1 MVVGDSVAIRAGQT
15 GCQPRQG
22 RRDDAFEP
30 GAGIAIDPGRRWSA
44 GRDGRETIADDLLA
58 RTAVAKT
65 MRMTMEKIIAAV
77 NSAFRL
83 RRPAPSL
90 PIAGVGLILCGLWA
104 GPAVALTCT
113 TTNSGTGNWNATA
126 TWSGCGGGIPGPAD
140 DAVIANFDRTYTV
153 TADATVASVTFTGGN
168 QDTTLRINGDVLLT
182 ITGNAVINTPTNNRR
197 KQFDVRQDGQ
207 LSIGGNLTLNGG
219 TGEEARLRIRD
230 GADTVVTVA
239 GDIVVN
245 NTDAIVRFDGEGTLN
260 IGGNFGNGGTLT
272 RGDGTVVY
280 NGAANQN
287 VGDYRYH
294 NLRINKT
301 GGTANLT
308 GNNTE
313 VEQVLTMSQGNI
325 VTGANTLVT
334 QSDCDMPS
342 VVRTSGH
349 VVGNLQKVIPDDAS
363 TCTFEIGDAAGYMPV
378 VMIFVNG
385 TNGGDLTAA
394 TFTPDHPNLGTSLI
408 NPALSVNR
416 YWRLTNSGVGLP
428 GAGFSAT
435 FNFVAGDVDAG
446 ADTAVFE
453 GDRYVA
459 PNWFPLD
466 PGARTA
472 TSTQLT
478 GITGFGD
485 FAVGERLPG
494 YNPNLGRFNAFETA
508 TPAGSLHG
516 IIRTKI
522 AGAAVVSVDIIHLNP
537 AKTALQ
543 AMVGPVANRTVRV
556 ELLNAS
562 NNNGPLD
569 ANNCR
574 NTWAVIQTLAPN
586 PVFPNGA
593 SRMTISFNEPN
604 AWPDVRI
611 RVSFPVGAPTQIGCS
626 ADRFAIRPASLANVS
641 ATDAGWETA
650 GIARVLNTTAA
661 GGPVFHKAG
670 RPFTLRATAQ
680 NAAAATTANYAGSPV
695 PVLSSCVG
703 AGTACI
709 ATFGTLTPGV
719 FAADPGPGPSGSVQ
733 SNTASYSEVG
743 SFAMQLEDRT
753 FADVD
758 AADSTTGERY
768 FTSANVN
775 VGRFVPDHF
784 DVAYNTPQFANPCG
798 GAFTYIGQP
807 FSYAVAPVM
816 TVTARNATGGTTLN
830 YAGALM
836 KLSNSVGTSLNQAPY
851 DTQNGRY
858 ARFDALSG
866 GATPVLDPNLLPDT
880 TADPAIGAFSN
891 GVGSLSFAAG
901 GGLAFT
907 RGAPLAPFDA
917 DISLELN
924 VIDSDGVAHGANPAR
939 FGQASAGNGIA
950 FDNSK
955 AQRYGRLFLQ
965 NAFGSELLPLPMPMR
980 TQYYVDTNTGFVV
993 NMQDGCTAIAPAT
1006 VSLANATPP
1015 SPVSP
1020 PTAKAIGTQTTTA
1033 AIANSPMSG
1042 GDAGFSFSAPGAGG
1056 DGYVDVTVD
1065 LSALPWLQFDWD
1077 GNGTHDNFPLGRAT
1091 FGVYQGSPRHIYLR
1105 ERY

>member
-1 MVVGDSVAIRAGQT
+1 
-15 GCQPRQG
+15 
-22 RRDDAFEP
+22 
-30 GAGIAIDPGRRWSA
+30 
-44 GRDGRETIADDLLA
+44 
-58 RTAVAKT
+58 
-65 MRMTMEKIIAAV
+65 MRMMVEKIIVAV
-77 NSAFRL
+77 KSAFRL
-83 RRPAPSL
+83 RRLAPSV

-104 GPAVALTCT
+104 GSAVALTCT
-113 TTNSGTGNWNATA
+113 TTNSGTGIWNAAA

-140 DAVIANFDRTYTV
+140 DAVIANFGRTYTV
-153 TADATVASVTFTGGN
+153 TANATAASLSFNGGN
-168 QDTTLRINGDVLLT
+168 QSSTLTINNGILLT
-182 ITGNAVINTPTNNRR
+182 INGNVVVNAPTANNRNKLINLAPNGR
-197 KQFDVRQDGQ
+197 FTV
-207 LSIGGNLTLNGG
+207 SGNLTLIGG
-219 TGEEARLRIRD
+219 GPNNRVAAVIIRD
-230 GADTVVTVA
+230 DAGSNVTVT
-239 GDIVVN
+239 GNVSVN
-245 NTDAIVRFDGEGTLN
+245 NATSGVAFLGAGVMN
-260 IGGNFGNGGTLT
+260 IGGDFANGGTLIP
-272 RGDGTVVY
+272 GAGTVVY
-280 NGAANQN
+280 NGAANQAIGN
-287 VGDYRYH
+287 YTYN
-294 NLRINKT
+294 NLTINKA
-301 GGTANLT
+301 GGSANLT
-308 GNNTE
+308 GAATT
-313 VEQVLTMSQGNI
+313 VAGLLTLTQGNI
-325 VTGANTLVT
+325 VTGANALISTANCATSVT
-334 QSDCDMPS
+334 
-342 VVRTSGH
+342 RTSGH
-349 VVGNLQKVIPDDAS
+349 VVGNLRKFIPNGAS
-363 TCTFEIGDAAGYMPV
+363 NCTFEIGDNANYTPV
-378 VMIFVNG
+378 VAQFVAG
-385 TNGGDLTAA
+385 TNGGNVTAA
-394 TFTPDHPNLGTSLI
+394 TFTPDHPNLGTSGLDTTK
-408 NPALSVNR
+408 SVNR
-416 YWRLTNSGVGLP
+416 YWTLINNVGGNPVGLP
-428 GAGFSAT
+428 AAGFSAT
-435 FNFVAGDVDAG
+435 FDFVAGDVDVG
-446 ADTAVFE
+446 ANTTLFE
-453 GDRYVA
+453 VERYA
-459 PNWFPLD
+459 TPNWFPHTV
-466 PGARTA
+466 GARTP
-472 TSTQLT
+472 TSTQAT

-485 FAVGERLPG
+485 FAVGERLSG
-494 YNPNLGRFNAFETA
+494 YNSSLGRFNAFETT
-508 TPAGSLHG
+508 TPAGALRG
-516 IIRTKI
+516 IIKTKI
-522 AGAAVVSVDIIHLNP
+522 AGAVQSVDIIHLNP
-537 AKTALQ
+537 ARTALQ
-543 AMVGPVANRTVRV
+543 NLSGSVTNRSVRV
-556 ELLNAS
+556 ELMDAIDNG
-562 NNNGPLD
+562 GPLD

-574 NTWAVIQTLAPN
+574 DTWTVLQTLAPN
-586 PVFPNGA
+586 PMFANNT
-593 SRMTISFNEPN
+593 SRLTVTFNEPN
-604 AWPDVRI
+604 SWSDVRVRI
-611 RVSFPVGAPTQIGCS
+611 TYLGGGPVQIGCS
-626 ADRFAIRPASLANVS
+626 TDRFAIRPASLVNVS
-641 ATDAGWETA
+641 ATDTTWETA
-650 GIARVLNTTAA
+650 GVARMLNTTLA
-661 GGPVFHKAG
+661 GGAVFHKAG
-670 RPFTLRATAQ
+670 RPFTIRATAQ
-680 NAAAATTANYAGSPV
+680 NAVAATTTNYAGSPV
-695 PVLSSCVG
+695 PSL
-703 AGTACI
+703 TACAGGSACTVI
-709 ATFGTLTPGV
+709 LGTLTPGV

-980 TQYYVDTNTGFVV
+980 TQYYIDTNTGFVV

>member
-1 MVVGDSVAIRAGQT
+1 
-15 GCQPRQG
+15 
-22 RRDDAFEP
+22 
-30 GAGIAIDPGRRWSA
+30 
-44 GRDGRETIADDLLA
+44 
-58 RTAVAKT
+58 
-65 MRMTMEKIIAAV
+65 MRMMVEKNIVAV
-77 NSAFRL
+77 RSAFRL
-83 RRPAPSL
+83 RRRAPSL
-90 PIAGVGLILCGLWA
+90 PVAGVGLILCGLWA
-104 GPAVALTCT
+104 GPASALTCT
-113 TTNSGTGNWNATA
+113 TNDVTGDWNAST
-126 TWSGCGGGIPGPAD
+126 TWDCGVVPGPAD
-140 DAVIANFDRTYTV
+140 DAVIANFGRTYTV
-153 TADATVASVTFTGGN
+153 TANATAASLSFNGGN
-168 QDTTLRINGDVLLT
+168 QSSTLTINNGMLLT
-182 ITGNAVINTPTNNRR
+182 INGNVVVNAPTANNRNKLINLAPNGR
-197 KQFDVRQDGQ
+197 FAVN
-207 LSIGGNLTLNGG
+207 GNLTLIGG
-219 TGEEARLRIRD
+219 GPNNRFAAVLI
-230 GADTVVTVA
+230 GNNAGSNVTVT
-239 GDIVVN
+239 GNVSVN
-245 NTDAIVRFDGEGTLN
+245 NATSGVAFFGAGVMN
-260 IGGNFGNGGTLT
+260 IGGDFANGGTLI
-272 RGDGTVVY
+272 RGAGTVVY
-280 NGAANQN
+280 NGAANQAIGN
-287 VGDYRYH
+287 YTYN
-294 NLRINKT
+294 NLTINKA
-301 GGTANLT
+301 GGSANLT
-308 GNNTE
+308 GIATT
-313 VEQVLTMSQGNI
+313 VAGLLTLTQGNI
-325 VTGANTLVT
+325 VTGANALISTANCATSVT
-334 QSDCDMPS
+334 
-342 VVRTSGH
+342 RTSGH
-349 VVGNLQKVIPDDAS
+349 VVGNLRKFIPNGAS
-363 TCTFEIGDAAGYMPV
+363 NCTFEIGDNANYTPV
-378 VMIFVNG
+378 VAQFVAG
-385 TNGGDLTAA
+385 TNNGNVTAA
-394 TFTPDHPNLGTSLI
+394 TFTPDHPNLGTSGLDTTK
-408 NPALSVNR
+408 SVNR
-416 YWRLTNSGVGLP
+416 YWTLLNDVAGNPVGLP
-428 GAGFSAT
+428 AAGFSAT
-435 FNFVAGDVDAG
+435 FNFVAGDVDVG
-446 ADTAVFE
+446 ANTTLFE
-453 GDRYVA
+453 VERYA
-459 PNWFPLD
+459 TPNWFPHTV
-466 PGARTA
+466 GARTS
-472 TSTQLT
+472 TSTQAT

-485 FAVGERLPG
+485 FAVGERLSG
-494 YNPNLGRFNAFETA
+494 YNPNLGAFNAFETT
-508 TPAGSLHG
+508 TPANALRG
-516 IIRTKI
+516 IIKTKI
-522 AGAAVVSVDIIHLNP
+522 AGAAASIDIIHLNNNR
-537 AKTALQ
+537 TALQ
-543 AMVGPVANRTVRV
+543 NLSGSVANRTVRV
-556 ELLNAS
+556 ELMDAI
-562 NNNGPLD
+562 NNGGPLD

-574 NTWAVIQTLAPN
+574 NTWTVLQTLAPN
-586 PVFPNGA
+586 PVFANNTSRLTVTFNQPN
-593 SRMTISFNEPN
+593 SWS
-604 AWPDVRI
+604 DVRVRI
-611 RVSFPVGAPTQIGCS
+611 TYLGGGPVQIGCS
-626 ADRFAIRPASLANVS
+626 TDRFAIRPASLVNVS
-641 ATDAGWETA
+641 ATDTTWETA
-650 GIARVLNTTAA
+650 GVARMLNTTLA
-661 GGPVFHKAG
+661 GGAVFHKAG
-670 RPFTLRATAQ
+670 RPFTIRATAQ
-680 NAAAATTANYAGSPV
+680 NAAVPPATTTNYAGSPV
-695 PVLSSCVG
+695 PSL
-703 AGTACI
+703 TACASGSACTVI
-709 ATFGTLTPGV
+709 LGTLTPGV

-733 SNTASYSEVG
+733 SNMASYSEVG

-758 AADSTTGERY
+758 AADSTAGERY
-768 FTSANVN
+768 FTTSANVN

-816 TVTARNATGGTTLN
+816 TVTARNAAGGTTLN

-836 KLSNSVGTSLNQAPY
+836 KLSNSVGISLNQAPY

-939 FGQASAGNGIA
+939 FGQASAGNGIV